1 MFLGLALDS
10 KAIDRLYPFH
20 LVLDGRGHVVG
31 AGRVLARLLPELA
44 AAPSFFDVFAIERPH
59 GIVDFDSLCRA
70 HDTSFLIGARSRPE
84 VRLKGEVMPAPGQPY
99 AVLFAV
105 LWFTDSTTLD
115 TLGLSISDFALSD
128 ASSDYVFLTETQAAL
143 LRNADV
149 LSERLKIARDEAIAA
164 SRLKSEFLANMSHEL
179 RTPLNAI
186 IGFSEY
192 LMAVGA
198 KDLAAKHLD
207 YIKDIHGSGRFLLD
221 IINDLLDLSRIEA
234 GKLVVEDATVDLGA
248 VLDDVVRAV
257 SEPAKAK
264 ALTIALN
271 GFADPVHV
279 RADLRLMRQVLLNL
293 LSNAVKFNRE
303 GGAVDI
309 AARVRP
315 NGALAVSIAD
325 TGIGVDPAIIP
336 ELFQSFRQ
344 ANSTIARDYGGTGLG
359 LAIVRQLM
367 LLHGGDVGMES
378 AAGVGTTVTITL
390 PPARC
395 LAGESAPA
403 RAPRAAG

>member
-1 MFLGLALDS
+1 MLTELVLDAKS
-10 KAIDRLYPFH
+10 LDRLYPFH
-20 LVLDGRGHVVG
+20 LVLDDRGHVVG
-31 AGRVLARLLPELA
+31 AGRVVARLLPELA
-44 AAPSFFDVFAIERPH
+44 SAPSFFDVFLIERPR
-59 GIVDFDSLCRA
+59 GIVDFESLCRA
-70 HDTSFLIGARSRPE
+70 HDTSFLIGSRSRKE
-84 VRLKGEVMPAPGQPY
+84 VRLKGEVFRVPGQPY

-115 TLGLSISDFALSD
+115 ALDLSINDFALSD

-149 LSERLKIARDEAIAA
+149 LSERLKAARDEAIAA
-164 SRLKSEFLANMSHEL
+164 SRMKSEFLANMSHEL

-192 LMAVGA
+192 LLAVGA
-198 KDLAAKHLD
+198 AELPEKHLE

-234 GKLVVEDATVDLGA
+234 GKLVVEDATVDVGA
-248 VLDDVVRAV
+248 VVSDVVRAV
-257 SEPAKAK
+257 GEQAKAK
-264 ALTIALN
+264 SLTIALR
-271 GFADPVHV
+271 GFDDPVQV

-293 LSNAVKFNRE
+293 LSNAVKFNRD
-303 GGAVDI
+303 GGTVDI
-309 AARVRP
+309 SARAEP
-315 NGALAVSIAD
+315 NGALAVAIAD

-378 AAGVGTTVTITL
+378 AVGVGTTVTITL
-390 PPARC
+390 PPARY
-395 LAGESAPA
+395 LPA
-403 RAPRAAG
+403 EAAPRARRAAG